1 MGMDSKTVYEDYK
14 YFMQDV
20 SRIYI
25 GCKYTLGEIL
35 DNQEILYK
43 FRKVVADSIL
53 QRADREDSLETVL
66 YYLEPDNFS
75 LQVFRQMGGRVRI
88 SVLEDKKRL
97 FGKKECVYVTKV
109 IPVDALVRMS
119 KEEKEK
125 AGLFIQELQVSK
137 LGLATC

>member
-97 FGKKECVYVTKV
+97 FGKKERVYVTKV
-109 IPVDALVRMS
+109 IPVDALVRMR

>member
-1 MGMDSKTVYEDYK
+1 MDSKTVYEDYK

-88 SVLEDKKRL
+88 SVLEDKRRL
-97 FGKKECVYVTKV
+97 FGKKERVYVTKV

>member
-1 MGMDSKTVYEDYK
+1 MDSKTVYEDYK

-53 QRADREDSLETVL
+53 QRADRADTLETVL

-97 FGKKECVYVTKV
+97 FGKKERVYVTKV
-109 IPVDALVRMS
+109 IPVDALVRMR

>member
-53 QRADREDSLETVL
+53 QRADREDTLETVL

-97 FGKKECVYVTKV
+97 FGKKERVYVTKV

>member
-75 LQVFRQMGGRVRI
+75 LQVFRQMGGRVRV

-97 FGKKECVYVTKV
+97 FGKKERVYVTKV

>member
-97 FGKKECVYVTKV
+97 FGKKERVYVTKV

>member
-53 QRADREDSLETVL
+53 QRADRADTLETVL

-97 FGKKECVYVTKV
+97 FGKKERVYVTKV
-109 IPVDALVRMS
+109 IPVDALVRMR

>member
-1 MGMDSKTVYEDYK
+1 MGIDSKTVYEDYK

-97 FGKKECVYVTKV
+97 FGKKERVYVTKV
-109 IPVDALVRMS
+109 IPVDSLVRMS

>member
-97 FGKKECVYVTKV
+97 FGKKERVYVTKV

-137 LGLATC
+137 LGLVTC

>member
-88 SVLEDKKRL
+88 SVLEDKRRL
-97 FGKKECVYVTKV
+97 FGKKERVYVTKV